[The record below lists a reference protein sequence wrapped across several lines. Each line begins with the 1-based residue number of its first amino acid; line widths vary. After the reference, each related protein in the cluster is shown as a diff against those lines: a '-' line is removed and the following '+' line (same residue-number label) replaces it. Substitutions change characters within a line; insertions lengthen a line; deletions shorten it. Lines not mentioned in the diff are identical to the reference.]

1 MIKGTFVM
9 AGLDG
14 RMEGRDHPQ
23 RMQLNDELHARPH
36 MRITTPAR
44 LTHVA
49 HLTGE
54 LGADHAHLL
63 DLCGAVG
70 LPLPGTELRQV
81 QLLVDGRTV
90 KWERHT
96 EFTAIT
102 VADMEPVETGDWS
115 ALSPRLA
122 DWLARLP
129 GLRLVACHL
138 RLEPDTEQHHNPES
152 LSAIFPRGEVLGS
165 EVAGGE
171 ALVWTDFRLCPDGFT
186 RILLRDKGL
195 SPSHAGRVVQRL
207 LEIETYRMTALL
219 GLPLARGA
227 GPDLASLEQ
236 RLESI
241 VARTATANNMA
252 EEHGLLDALTRL
264 ATEAE
269 TLSVRCRY
277 RFGATTA
284 YAELVE
290 KRVEELREE
299 RIPGLQRLGVFLDRR
314 FRPAVRT
321 CEAVAR
327 RQAELAA
334 GISRAS
340 SLLRT
345 RVDVQRAE
353 QNAEILKS
361 LENRARTQLRIQEAV
376 EGLSVFAITYY
387 LLGLVKYV
395 VEGLPEIPYLPPK
408 SLMTGI
414 AVPTILAAVWIGIRR
429 LRRAVSAKE

>member
-1 MIKGTFVM
+1 M
-9 AGLDG
+9 AGAPEG
-14 RMEGRDHPQ
+14 RDGRDHPQ
-23 RMQLNDELHARPH
+23 RTQLNDELHARPH

-44 LTHVA
+44 VTHLA

-54 LGADHAHLL
+54 MGADHAHLL
-63 DLCGAVG
+63 ALCRDVG

-96 EFTAIT
+96 EFTAVTI
-102 VADMEPVETGDWS
+102 ADMAPGEAGDWS

-122 DWLARLP
+122 EWTARLP
-129 GLRLVACHL
+129 GPRLVACHL
-138 RLEPDTEQHHNPES
+138 RLEADAELHHTPDS

-165 EVAGGE
+165 VVAGGE
-171 ALVWTDFRLCPDGFT
+171 ALAWTDFHLGSDGHT
-186 RILLRDKGL
+186 RILVRDKAL
-195 SPSHAGRVVQRL
+195 SPSHAGRVIQRL

-219 GLPLARGA
+219 GLPLAREA
-227 GPDLASLEQ
+227 GPELASLEQ
-236 RLESI
+236 RLEGI
-241 VARTATANNMA
+241 VARTATGGNLA
-252 EEHGLLDALTRL
+252 EEHGLLDALTLL
-264 ATEAE
+264 AAEAE

-284 YAELVE
+284 YAELVDR
-290 KRVEELREE
+290 RVEELREE
-299 RIPGLQRLGVFLDRR
+299 RIPGLQRLGVFLERR

-327 RQAELAA
+327 RQGELAA

-361 LENRARTQLRIQEAV
+361 LEQRARTQLRIQEAV
-376 EGLSVFAITYY
+376 EGLSVFAVSYY

-395 VEGLPEIPYLPPK
+395 VDGLPVIDGLPPRA
-408 SLMTGI
+408 LMTGI
-414 AVPTILAAVWIGIRR
+414 AVPTIVAAVWVGVRR
-429 LRRAVSAKE
+429 LRRAVSSGKQ

>member
-1 MIKGTFVM
+1 
-9 AGLDG
+9 
-14 RMEGRDHPQ
+14 
-23 RMQLNDELHARPH
+23 

-44 LTHVA
+44 VTHLA

-63 DLCGAVG
+63 DLCREVG

-96 EFTAIT
+96 EFTAVTI
-102 VADMEPVETGDWS
+102 ADMAPGEAGGWS

-122 DWLARLP
+122 EWTARLP
-129 GLRLVACHL
+129 GPRLVACHL
-138 RLEPDTEQHHNPES
+138 RLEADSELHHTPDS

-165 EVAGGE
+165 VVAGGE
-171 ALVWTDFRLCPDGFT
+171 ALAWTDFHLGSDGHT
-186 RILLRDKGL
+186 RILVRDKAL
-195 SPSHAGRVVQRL
+195 SPSHAGRVIQRL

-219 GLPLARGA
+219 GLPLAREA
-227 GPDLASLEQ
+227 GPELASLEQ
-236 RLESI
+236 RLEGI
-241 VARTATANNMA
+241 VARTATGGNLA
-252 EEHGLLDALTRL
+252 EEHGLLDALTLL
-264 ATEAE
+264 AAEAE

-284 YAELVE
+284 YAELVDR
-290 KRVEELREE
+290 RVEELREE
-299 RIPGLQRLGVFLDRR
+299 RIPGLQRLGVFLERR

-327 RQAELAA
+327 RQGELAA

-361 LENRARTQLRIQEAV
+361 LEHRARTQLRIQEAV
-376 EGLSVFAITYY
+376 EGLSVFAVSYY

-395 VEGLPEIPYLPPK
+395 VDGLPVIDGLPPRA
-408 SLMTGI
+408 LMTGI
-414 AVPTILAAVWIGIRR
+414 AVPTIVAAVWIGVRR
-429 LRRAVSAKE
+429 LRRAVSSGK

>member
-1 MIKGTFVM
+1 M
-9 AGLDG
+9 AMAPDG
-14 RMEGRDHPQ
+14 RDGRDHPQ
-23 RMQLNDELHARPH
+23 RTQLNDELHARPH

-44 LTHVA
+44 VTHLA

-54 LGADHAHLL
+54 MGADHAHLL
-63 DLCGAVG
+63 ALCRDVG
-70 LPLPGTELRQV
+70 LPLPGSELRQV

-96 EFTAIT
+96 EFTAVTI
-102 VADMEPVETGDWS
+102 ADMAPGEPGEWS

-122 DWLARLP
+122 DWTARLP
-129 GLRLVACHL
+129 GPRLVACHL
-138 RLEPDTEQHHNPES
+138 RLEPDGEPRHTPDS
-152 LSAIFPRGEVLGS
+152 LSAIFPRGELLGS

-171 ALVWTDFRLCPDGFT
+171 ALVWTDFHLGSDGHT
-186 RILLRDKGL
+186 RILVRDKAL
-195 SPSHAGRVVQRL
+195 SASHAGRVIQRL

-219 GLPLARGA
+219 GLPLAREA
-227 GPDLASLEQ
+227 GPELASLEQ
-236 RLESI
+236 RLEGI
-241 VARTATANNMA
+241 VARTALGGNLA

-264 ATEAE
+264 AAEAE
-269 TLSVRCRY
+269 ALSVRCRY

-290 KRVEELREE
+290 RRVEELREE
-299 RIPGLQRLGVFLDRR
+299 RIPGLQRLGVFLERR

-327 RQAELAA
+327 RQGELAA

-361 LENRARTQLRIQEAV
+361 LEHRARTQLRIQEAV
-376 EGLSVFAITYY
+376 EGLSVFAISYY

-395 VEGLPEIPYLPPK
+395 VDGLPTIGGLPPK
-408 SLMTGI
+408 ALMTGI
-414 AVPTILAAVWIGIRR
+414 AVPTIVAAVWVGIRR
-429 LRRAVSAKE
+429 LRRAVSSGK

>member
-1 MIKGTFVM
+1 M
-9 AGLDG
+9 AIGLEL
-14 RMEGRDHPQ
+14 RAEGRDHPQ
-23 RMQLNDELHARPH
+23 RAQLNDELHARPH
-36 MRITTPAR
+36 MRVVTPSRITH
-44 LTHVA
+44 LA

-63 DLCGAVG
+63 ELCRAVG

-102 VADMEPVETGDWS
+102 IADMEPGDASDWS

-122 DWLARLP
+122 DWAARLP

-138 RLEPDTEQHHNPES
+138 RTEVDTEPRHSPES
-152 LSAIFPRGEVLGS
+152 LTAIFPRGELLGS
-165 EVAGGE
+165 IVAGGE
-171 ALVWTDFRLCPDGFT
+171 ALVWTDFQLFPDGFT
-186 RILLRDKGL
+186 RILVRDKGL

-219 GLPLARGA
+219 GLPLAREA
-227 GPDLASLEQ
+227 GPELASLEQ

-241 VARTATANNMA
+241 VARTATAQDMA
-252 EEHGLLDALTRL
+252 EEHNLLDALTRL
-264 ATEAE
+264 AAEAE
-269 TLSVRCRY
+269 TLSARCRY
-277 RFGATTA
+277 RFGATGA

-290 KRVEELREE
+290 RRVKELREE
-299 RIPGLQRLGVFLDRR
+299 RITGLQRLGVFLDRR

-321 CEAVAR
+321 CEAVSR
-327 RQAELAA
+327 RQAELAE

-353 QNAEILKS
+353 QNVEILQS
-361 LENRARTQLRIQEAV
+361 LETRARTQLRIQEAV
-376 EGLSVFAITYY
+376 EGLSVFAVSYY

-395 VEGLPEIPYLPPK
+395 LEGLPTIAGLSTK
-408 SLMTGI
+408 TLMTGI
-414 AVPTILAAVWIGIRR
+414 AVPTVMAAVWIGIRR
-429 LRRAVSAKE
+429 LRRAIASEE

>member
-1 MIKGTFVM
+1 MNRGNFM
-9 AGLDG
+9 AMAPDG
-14 RMEGRDHPQ
+14 RDGRDHPQ
-23 RMQLNDELHARPH
+23 RTQLNDELHARPH

-44 LTHVA
+44 ITHLA

-63 DLCGAVG
+63 ALCRDVG
-70 LPLPGTELRQV
+70 LPLPGLELRQV

-96 EFTAIT
+96 EFTAVTI
-102 VADMEPVETGDWS
+102 ADMAPGEAGDWS

-122 DWLARLP
+122 DWTSRLP
-129 GLRLVACHL
+129 GPRLVACHL
-138 RLEPDTEQHHNPES
+138 RLEPDGDPHHTPDS
-152 LSAIFPRGEVLGS
+152 LSAIFPRGELLGS

-171 ALVWTDFRLCPDGFT
+171 ALVWTDFHLGSDGHT
-186 RILLRDKGL
+186 RILVRDKAL
-195 SPSHAGRVVQRL
+195 SASHAGRVIQRL

-219 GLPLARGA
+219 GLPLAREA
-227 GPDLASLEQ
+227 GPELASLEQ
-236 RLESI
+236 RLEGI
-241 VARTATANNMA
+241 VARTALGGNLA

-264 ATEAE
+264 AAEAE
-269 TLSVRCRY
+269 ALSVRCRY

-290 KRVEELREE
+290 RRVEELREE
-299 RIPGLQRLGVFLDRR
+299 RIPGLQRLGVFLERR

-327 RQAELAA
+327 RQGELAA

-361 LENRARTQLRIQEAV
+361 LEHRARTQLRIQEAV
-376 EGLSVFAITYY
+376 EGLSVFAISYY

-395 VEGLPEIPYLPPK
+395 VDGLPTIGGLPPK
-408 SLMTGI
+408 ALMTGI
-414 AVPTILAAVWIGIRR
+414 AVPTIVAAVWVGIRR
-429 LRRAVSAKE
+429 LRRAVSSGK

>member
-1 MIKGTFVM
+1 M
-9 AGLDG
+9 AGAPEG
-14 RMEGRDHPQ
+14 RDGRDHPQ
-23 RMQLNDELHARPH
+23 RTQLNDELHARPH

-44 LTHVA
+44 VTHLA

-54 LGADHAHLL
+54 MGADHAHLL
-63 DLCGAVG
+63 ALCRDVG

-96 EFTAIT
+96 EFTAVTI
-102 VADMEPVETGDWS
+102 ADMAPGEAGDWS

-122 DWLARLP
+122 EWTARLP
-129 GLRLVACHL
+129 GPRLVACHL
-138 RLEPDTEQHHNPES
+138 RLEADSELHHTPDS

-171 ALVWTDFRLCPDGFT
+171 ALAWTDFHLGSDGHT
-186 RILLRDKGL
+186 RILVRDKAL
-195 SPSHAGRVVQRL
+195 SPSHAGRVIQRL

-219 GLPLARGA
+219 GLPLAREA
-227 GPDLASLEQ
+227 GPELASLEQ
-236 RLESI
+236 RLEGI
-241 VARTATANNMA
+241 VARTATGGNLA
-252 EEHGLLDALTRL
+252 EEHGLLDALTLL
-264 ATEAE
+264 AAEAE

-284 YAELVE
+284 YAELVDR
-290 KRVEELREE
+290 RVEELREE
-299 RIPGLQRLGVFLDRR
+299 RIPGLQRLGVFLERR

-327 RQAELAA
+327 RQGELAA

-361 LENRARTQLRIQEAV
+361 LEHRARTQLRIQEAV
-376 EGLSVFAITYY
+376 EGLSVFAVSYY

-395 VEGLPEIPYLPPK
+395 VDGLPLIDGLPPRA
-408 SLMTGI
+408 LMTGI
-414 AVPTILAAVWIGIRR
+414 AVPTIVAAVWIGVRR
-429 LRRAVSAKE
+429 LRRAVSSGK

>member
-1 MIKGTFVM
+1 M
-9 AGLDG
+9 AMAPDG
-14 RMEGRDHPQ
+14 RDGRDHPQ
-23 RMQLNDELHARPH
+23 RTQLNDELHARPH

-44 LTHVA
+44 VTHLA

-54 LGADHAHLL
+54 MGADHAHLL
-63 DLCGAVG
+63 ALCRDVG
-70 LPLPGTELRQV
+70 LPLPGSELRQV

-96 EFTAIT
+96 EFTAVTI
-102 VADMEPVETGDWS
+102 ADMAPGEAGEWS

-122 DWLARLP
+122 DWTARLP
-129 GLRLVACHL
+129 GPRLVACHL
-138 RLEPDTEQHHNPES
+138 RLEADGEPRHTPDS
-152 LSAIFPRGEVLGS
+152 LSAIFPRGELLGS

-171 ALVWTDFRLCPDGFT
+171 ALVWTDFHLGSDGHT
-186 RILLRDKGL
+186 RILVRDKVL
-195 SPSHAGRVVQRL
+195 SASHAGRVIQRL

-219 GLPLARGA
+219 GLPLAREA
-227 GPDLASLEQ
+227 GPELASLEQ
-236 RLESI
+236 RLEGI
-241 VARTATANNMA
+241 VARTALGGNLA

-264 ATEAE
+264 AAEAE
-269 TLSVRCRY
+269 ALSVRCRY

-290 KRVEELREE
+290 RRVEELREE
-299 RIPGLQRLGVFLDRR
+299 RIPGLQRLGVFLERR

-327 RQAELAA
+327 RLGELAA

-361 LENRARTQLRIQEAV
+361 LEHRARTQLRIQEAV
-376 EGLSVFAITYY
+376 EGLSVFAISYY

-395 VEGLPEIPYLPPK
+395 VDGLPTIGGLPPK
-408 SLMTGI
+408 ALMTGI
-414 AVPTILAAVWIGIRR
+414 AVPTIVAAVWVGIRR
-429 LRRAVSAKE
+429 LRRAVSSGK

>member
-1 MIKGTFVM
+1 MVTGGDR
-9 AGLDG
+9 ADG
-14 RMEGRDHPQ
+14 REHPQ
-23 RMQLNDELHARPH
+23 RAALNDELHARPH

-44 LTHVA
+44 LTHIA

-54 LGADHAHLL
+54 LGADHAHLVE
-63 DLCGAVG
+63 LCRMVG
-70 LPLPGTELRQV
+70 LPLPGDELRQV
-81 QLLVDGRTV
+81 QLLVDSRTV

-102 VADMEPVETGDWS
+102 IADMEGADAADWS

-122 DWLARLP
+122 DWVARLP

-138 RLEPDTEQHHNPES
+138 RLEADGEQRHTPES
-152 LSAIFPRGEVLGS
+152 LGAIFPRGELLGS
-165 EVAGGE
+165 VVGGDE
-171 ALVWTDFRLCPDGFT
+171 ALVWTDFHLGADGFT
-186 RILLRDKGL
+186 RLLVRNKCM
-195 SPSHAGRVVQRL
+195 SATHAGRIVQRL

-219 GLPLARGA
+219 ALPLARDA
-227 GPDLASLEQ
+227 GPELAALEH
-236 RLESI
+236 RLEGI
-241 VARTATANNMA
+241 VARTATAQDMA

-264 ATEAE
+264 AAEAE

-277 RFGATTA
+277 RFGATQA
-284 YAELVE
+284 YAELLE
-290 KRVEELREE
+290 RRVEELREE
-299 RIPGLQRLGVFLDRR
+299 RIPGLQRLGVFLERR

-361 LENRARTQLRIQEAV
+361 LEARARTQLRIQEAV
-376 EGLSVFAITYY
+376 EGLSVFAISYY

-395 VEGLPEIPYLPPK
+395 VEGLPHVDAMPPK
-408 SLMTGI
+408 TLMTAI
-414 AVPTILAAVWIGIRR
+414 AVPTIIAAVWIGIRR
-429 LRRAVSAKE
+429 LRRAVTVGSDH

>member
-1 MIKGTFVM
+1 MMKQGNFM
-9 AGLDG
+9 ATGAEARG
-14 RMEGRDHPQ
+14 EGREHPQ
-23 RMQLNDELHARPH
+23 RVQLNEELHARPH
-36 MRITTPAR
+36 MRVTTPAR
-44 LTHVA
+44 LTHIA

-63 DLCGAVG
+63 DLCRDVG
-70 LPLPGTELRQV
+70 LPLPGAELRQV
-81 QLLVDGRTV
+81 QLLIDGRTV

-102 VADMEPVETGDWS
+102 VADMEPVEGGDWS
-115 ALSPRLA
+115 ALSPRLT
-122 DWLARLP
+122 DWTSRLP

-138 RLEPDTEQHHNPES
+138 RLEPDTEPRHGPES
-152 LSAIFPRGEVLGS
+152 LSAIFRGELQGS
-165 EVAGGE
+165 AVAGEE
-171 ALVWTDFRLCPDGFT
+171 ALVWTDFRLGGDGFT

-219 GLPLARGA
+219 GLPLAREA
-227 GPDLASLEQ
+227 GPELAALEQ
-236 RLESI
+236 RLEGI
-241 VARTATANNMA
+241 VARTATARDMA

-264 ATEAE
+264 AAEAE
-269 TLSVRCRY
+269 GLSARCRY
-277 RFGATTA
+277 RFGATQA

-290 KRVEELREE
+290 ERVRELREV
-299 RIPGLQRLGVFLDRR
+299 RIPGLQRLGVFLERR

-353 QNAEILKS
+353 QNAEILRS
-361 LENRARTQLRIQEAV
+361 LETRARTQLRIQEAV
-376 EGLSVFAITYY
+376 EGLSVFAISYY

-395 VEGLPEIPYLPPK
+395 LEGVPAIGGLPPK
-408 SLMTGI
+408 TMLTAV
-414 AVPTILAAVWIGIRR
+414 AVPTILAAVWIGVRR
-429 LRRAVSAKE
+429 LRRAMAAGE